1 MAIVISPPPIIL
13 YSFIM
18 TIMGKEPPLHSSN
31 EWEYIHPWCTT
42 LQDLERN
49 YLVFMHVCFQNQY
62 LKNMWWKFL
71 DGEVPIQVATFEF

>member
-18 TIMGKEPPLHSSN
+18 TIMVKEPPLHSSN
-31 EWEYIHPWCTT
+31 EWEHIHPWCTT

-49 YLVFMHVCFQNQY
+49 YLVLCIFVFKINISKTCDESF
-62 LKNMWWKFL
+62 
-71 DGEVPIQVATFEF
+71 